1 MKTIT
6 IALPALMLSAAPLL
20 AETNYVT
27 GNLSFDRWS
36 ANGESISET
45 TGTFGY
51 EGTSGQLT
59 YGIDLSVANLNADGG
74 SLTLT
79 QGAISAGYAFS
90 QNFTVLAS
98 YSRTGFSDG
107 PSDDLETFLVGGEYR
122 LNNYTFGLSA
132 SRFNFGGGDTD
143 FVQGFAEYSKG
154 EYMAYASIARS
165 LEVDENIYLLGFER
179 ETDRYEVSL
188 DYMHLEGLDN
198 VSLSGKYNIRPN
210 MRILAGVNWLSF
222 GPDDI
227 TQYELGA
234 GYMVAQDTWFDVGV
248 GRLNLGGENIN
259 QVSLSLTFETGKRS
273 LRTIER
279 AFGPFD
285 LYDGLPLFFGIGI

>member
-1 MKTIT
+1 MKTFT

-20 AETNYVT
+20 AETNYMS
-27 GNLSFDRWS
+27 GALSYDRWS
-36 ANGESISET
+36 ADSGSLSETNGE
-45 TGTFGY
+45 FGY

-59 YGIDLSVANLNADGG
+59 YGVDLSVANLNADSSG
-74 SLTLT
+74 LTLT
-79 QGAISAGYAFS
+79 HGTISAGYAFL
-90 QNFTVLAS
+90 QNFTVLGS

-107 PSDDLETFLVGGEYR
+107 PSDDLEIFLVGGEYR

-132 SRFNFGGGDTD
+132 SRFNFGSDAD

-154 EYMAYASIARS
+154 EYMAFASIVRS
-165 LEVDENIYLLGFER
+165 LDDDENIFLLGFER

-188 DYMHLEGLDN
+188 DYMHLEDLDN

-210 MRILAGVNWLSF
+210 MRVLAGASWLNF
-222 GPDDI
+222 GSDDA
-227 TQYELGA
+227 THYELGA

-279 AFGPFD
+279 AFDPFD
-285 LYDGLPLFFGIGI
+285 LYDDLPLFFGIGI